1 MTYNM
6 FYKGTYIGYVSDKD
20 VFLESEGVTFK
31 ERVEKEE
38 PPFSIAIEVF
48 GIDKPSWQL
57 VDMDDV
63 ILESGMGSPDYDYGK
78 TYEYKGCVYVLEDH
92 DHCFGHSRFDL
103 IKLVDE
109 NRRSLLPEVQND

>member
-1 MTYNM
+1 MY
-6 FYKGTYIGYVSDKD
+6 YKGVYIGYTDNREG
-20 VFLESEGVTFK
+20 FIESEGVTFK
-31 ERVEKEE
+31 ERKEEEE
-38 PPFSIAIEVF
+38 PPFSIAVEVF

-92 DHCFGHSRFDL
+92 DYSFGHSRFDL

-109 NRRSLLPEVQND
+109 NRRSLLPGGNGNG